1 MEVADLHRRVKHG
14 VVWRQAGHDEGV
26 QADPSQVAAEDA
38 DNGEDNRFPVNVEGG
53 SPVKEAEHLDG
64 RQLSDS
70 FLNIDVGLFQS
81 RS

>member
-1 MEVADLHRRVKHG
+1 M
-14 VVWRQAGHDEGV
+14 
-26 QADPSQVAAEDA
+26 QADPGQVAAEDA

-53 SPVKEAEHLDG
+53 FLIKEAELLDG
-64 RQLSDS
+64 RQLSDY